1 MSSGTD
7 VTIASAAYVV
17 MHTIIKRRKRRR
29 NQDRR
34 WWITQLYKNRATSS
48 GGSLLSDLQLETGG
62 HFKNFVRMLSE
73 DFEFLIN
80 AIGPKIQKND
90 TRLRKA
96 VTTKERLAITLRF
109 LATGDSYTSLQY
121 LFKVSKQLISKIVPE
136 VCQALVEILK
146 ERIKMPSTP
155 NDWLAISQKFED
167 LWNFPHCIGSMGGKH
182 VVLQAP
188 ANNGSEFYDYKSQF
202 SSVLFALVDA
212 DYNFMYVDV
221 GCQGRISDG
230 EVSKNCELSKKICT
244 NTLGL
249 PEKSVL
255 PNRTKEIPYV
265 FLGDETF
272 ALSENLMI
280 PFSGAY
286 NEKSAERI
294 FNYRLSRARRV
305 VENVF
310 GISSAVFRVLRK
322 PMLLEPGKVQLIV
335 LTVAYLHN
343 FLRRN
348 DNSRSL
354 YSPVGTFDSEQNGV
368 FVEGNWRQETNPSS
382 LISITNIPRRSL
394 LTSAQE
400 IRDEFKEYFITNG
413 RLEWQDE
420 YA

>member
-7 VTIASAAYVV
+7 VTIASAAYIV
-17 MHTIIKRRKRRR
+17 MHTIIKRRKRGR

-48 GGSLLSDLQLETGG
+48 GGNLLSDLQLETGG
-62 HFKNFVRMLSE
+62 HFKNFVRMSSE

-90 TRLRKA
+90 TRFRKA
-96 VTTKERLAITLRF
+96 VTAKERLAITLRF
-109 LATGDSYTSLQY
+109 LATGDSYTGLQN
-121 LFKVSKQLISKIVPE
+121 LFKVSKQLISTIVPE

-146 ERIKMPSTP
+146 EHVKMPSTP
-155 NDWLAISQKFED
+155 NGWLAISQKFED
-167 LWNFPHCIGSMGGKH
+167 LWNFPHCIGSMGEKH

-188 ANNGSEFYDYKSQF
+188 SNNGSEFYNSKSQF
-202 SSVLFALVDA
+202 NIVLFALVDA
-212 DYNFMYVDV
+212 EYNFMYVDV

-230 EVSKNCELSKKICT
+230 GDLKNCDLSKKIHT

-272 ALSENLMI
+272 ALSENLMK
-280 PFSGAY
+280 PFFSGAY
-286 NEKSAERI
+286 NKKSAERI

-305 VENVF
+305 LENVF

-322 PMLLEPGKVQLIV
+322 PMLLEPKKVQLI
-335 LTVAYLHN
+335 
-343 FLRRN
+343 
-348 DNSRSL
+348 
-354 YSPVGTFDSEQNGV
+354 G
-368 FVEGNWRQETNPSS
+368 
-382 LISITNIPRRSL
+382 L
-394 LTSAQE
+394 LTQN
-400 IRDEFKEYFITNG
+400 KMEYSSKVIG
-413 RLEWQDE
+413 DKKQIQIH
-420 YA
+420 